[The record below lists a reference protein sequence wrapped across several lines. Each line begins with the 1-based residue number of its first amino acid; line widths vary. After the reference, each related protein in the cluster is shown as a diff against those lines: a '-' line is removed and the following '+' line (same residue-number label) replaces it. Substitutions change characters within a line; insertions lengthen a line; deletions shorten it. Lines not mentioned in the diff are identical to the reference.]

1 MTFGGKQSVCIFA
14 RDITEWKLLQQERE
28 KLLTNLGES
37 ENKFRTLFENLTEG
51 VALHEMIYDENG
63 KAVDY
68 RILDINPSYEK
79 HTGLLQKKSKGLL
92 ASVLYGMETPPY
104 FEEYERV
111 ARTGVPYMFETYFL
125 PLERHFRIGV
135 ISPKKGT
142 FATVFEDITDRIQK
156 QKELQ
161 DKNAELERFTYTV
174 SHDLKSPLITIK
186 GFAGALLH
194 DVIAG
199 RHQRLESDLK
209 RIADAADKMG
219 GLLGN
224 LLELSRIGRIM
235 NPPSDVNLV
244 ELAQEVIGLLAGTIA
259 EHKVEVEIKTDLPM
273 IYGDQRRLA
282 QVLQNLIENAVK
294 FMGNQP
300 SPRIVIGTRKDQEEQ
315 VIYVQD
321 NGIGVDPSYHQT
333 VFGLFNKLDTGTQ
346 GTGIGLAL
354 VRRIV
359 EIHGGKVW
367 VESQGKG
374 FGSTFCFTLSSN
386 HSIKKGI

>member
-1 MTFGGKQSVCIFA
+1 M
-14 RDITEWKLLQQERE
+14 
-28 KLLTNLGES
+28 
-37 ENKFRTLFENLTEG
+37 
-51 VALHEMIYDENG
+51 
-63 KAVDY
+63 
-68 RILDINPSYEK
+68 
-79 HTGLLQKKSKGLL
+79 
-92 ASVLYGMETPPY
+92 
-104 FEEYERV
+104 
-111 ARTGVPYMFETYFL
+111 
-125 PLERHFRIGV
+125 
-135 ISPKKGT
+135 
-142 FATVFEDITDRIQK
+142 
-156 QKELQ
+156 Q

-199 RHQRLESDLK
+199 RYQRLESDLR
-209 RIADAADKMG
+209 RITDAADKMG

-235 NPPSDVNLV
+235 NPPSDVNLA
-244 ELAQEVIGLLAGTIA
+244 ELTQEVVGLLAGTIT
-259 EHKVEVEIKTDLPM
+259 EHKVEVVIRPDLPM
-273 IYGDQRRLA
+273 VYGDQRRLA

-300 SPRIVIGTRKDQEEQ
+300 NPRIEIGTRKDREEQ

-321 NGIGVDPSYHQT
+321 NGIGVDPHYHET
-333 VFGLFNKLDTGTQ
+333 VFGLFNKLDTGAQ

-359 EIHGGKVW
+359 EIHGGRVW

-374 FGSTFCFTLSSN
+374 FGATFCFTLPTN
-386 HSIKKGI
+386 HITRKEHEQ